1 MSNDTRSTDDI
12 YDDNSEASRAK
23 GYRPKGTQPRS
34 APPVKAGKIKVI
46 NTRPKLGLSMLA
58 KYQLLVLTTNTFAG
72 LFFIADF
79 VADPSLQAHMM
90 WAYGIANVVAMVP
103 CFFKRE

>member
-34 APPVKAGKIKVI
+34 KPVTPAKVKVI
-46 NTRPKLGLSMLA
+46 NIKPKLGLSMLA
-58 KYQLLVLTTNTFAG
+58 KYQLLVLSTNTFAG

-79 VADPSLQAHMM
+79 VADPSMQAHMM
-90 WAYGIANVVAMVP
+90 WAYGIANVIAMVP
-103 CFFKRE
+103 CFIKRE